1 MFEYASS
8 SFLLDLEFDL
18 TIVWKEG
25 HINQYN
31 ALKISGFFFE
41 NYMFYCGNKIFMRGV
56 GVAELEVDGEREK
69 ASIICERTD

>member
-1 MFEYASS
+1 MLAAR
-8 SFLLDLEFDL
+8 FLLDLEFDL

-31 ALKISGFFFE
+31 GLKISGFFFE
-41 NYMFYCGNKIFMRGV
+41 NYMFYCGNKIFLRG
-56 GVAELEVDGEREK
+56 GGGGGGEK